1 MTTLLFL
8 ALLNK
13 ADDVESVRE
22 ISLLATREK
31 IEATVTDFGLPAL
44 KVLLED
50 TESAAGTLGIAE
62 VKVGKNLWEKFM
74 REDRPPG
81 ILRDAS
87 LGQAGRFGKKV
98 VDIRMRVIRNS
109 PEAG

>member
-31 IEATVTDFGLPAL
+31 IEATVTNFGLPAL

-62 VKVGKNLWEKFM
+62 VKVGKNLAKSSFVSKVDSKQNRTM
-74 REDRPPG
+74 
-81 ILRDAS
+81 AT
-87 LGQAGRFGKKV
+87 LGL
-98 VDIRMRVIRNS
+98 
-109 PEAG
+109 